1 MRIQGLSDETNL
13 ETYVEF
19 IKSHP
24 GVEFYFG
31 IDEEVEQDFMDLIEK
46 HFPNAIFTE
55 DEEKKQYNIGTN
67 KIIFLGH

>member
-1 MRIQGLSDETNL
+1 MRIQGFTDETNL

-31 IDEEVEQDFMDLIEK
+31 CDEEVAQDFMDLVEK
-46 HFPNAIFTE
+46 HFLNAILTE
-55 DEEKKQYNIGTN
+55 DEDKKQYNIGSN
-67 KIIFLGH
+67 KIIFGH